1 MVRTSAYMASL
12 SAHHFDVQ
20 PAGGALVEGLLTE
33 ISKTHSAVSH
43 PPWSVGCLTCALGA
57 WSGC

>member
-1 MVRTSAYMASL
+1 MASL
-12 SAHHFDVQ
+12 SAHRFDVQ

-43 PPWSVGCLTCALGA
+43 PPWSVGCLTWALGA
-57 WSGC
+57 WSGS